1 LSKIDNP
8 GYCDL
13 LNKASFCYINCT
25 LWASVPPIQQSCK
38 KWLTSGLN
46 RAIVGS
52 KGGEGHAWIAHKF
65 KMGIRVEINHRLE
78 GEKMETLESIG
89 IFLGGLGLL
98 FAGLS
103 GTILMLAK
111 TDETVKR
118 TKAIREE
125 KRQA

>member
-1 LSKIDNP
+1 
-8 GYCDL
+8 
-13 LNKASFCYINCT
+13 
-25 LWASVPPIQQSCK
+25 
-38 KWLTSGLN
+38 
-46 RAIVGS
+46 
-52 KGGEGHAWIAHKF
+52 
-65 KMGIRVEINHRLE
+65 MGIRVEINHRLE